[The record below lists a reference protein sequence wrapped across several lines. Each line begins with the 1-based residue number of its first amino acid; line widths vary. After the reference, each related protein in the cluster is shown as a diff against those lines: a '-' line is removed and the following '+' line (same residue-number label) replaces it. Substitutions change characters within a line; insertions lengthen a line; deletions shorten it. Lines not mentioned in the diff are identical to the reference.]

1 MSFWNLGFRVV
12 MEDNSAIDNVK
23 TANNDSDKSG
33 LGMPPSEEDGVAL
46 FRQAMYAAQQQQWD
60 NAIENL
66 EKALKLYEKRED
78 PKWIARVKATL
89 AGIYAERNRTFKSKE
104 LYTQALAEFRKM
116 GDTINAKIILARLNE
131 LETSP
136 GVKVVEVQK
145 DSIADRIGIVPGDV
159 LVEYAGE
166 TGLRAA
172 SLKKLVEEFTGT
184 PQVTL
189 SVMNNNELTT
199 TVVPGGQLGVALED
213 IKRPPRPTRPQE
225 RQQNQRE
232 RRNPRER
239 RNRR

>member
-1 MSFWNLGFRVV
+1 
-12 MEDNSAIDNVK
+12 
-23 TANNDSDKSG
+23 
-33 LGMPPSEEDGVAL
+33 
-46 FRQAMYAAQQQQWD
+46 MYAAQQQQWD

-66 EKALKLYEKRED
+66 EKALKLYEKRQD

-104 LYTQALAEFRKM
+104 LYTEALLEFRKM
-116 GDTINAKIILARLNE
+116 GDNVNAKIILARLNE

-145 DSIADRIGIVPGDV
+145 GSIADRIGIVPGDV

-166 TGLRAA
+166 TGLRVA

-213 IKRPPRPTRPQE
+213 ITRPPRPTRPQE
-225 RQQNQRE
+225 RQQNQRG

-239 RNRR
+239 GNRR